1 MEYFDAP
8 LSKEDIDLVHQTYG
22 EYVKISADLENKR
35 IVVGCELHADGE
47 KILLEK
53 GGKGDNIWGGGID
66 FVIKDVTATA
76 MLNLRPR
83 LNNDSMEIL
92 DPKRRSDFL
101 ELVINYFNKLW
112 Q

>member
-1 MEYFDAP
+1 MKYFDAP

-22 EYVKISADLENKR
+22 EYVKITADVENKR
-35 IVVGCELHADGE
+35 IVVGCGLHSDGE

-66 FVIKDVTATA
+66 FVIKNISTTA

-83 LNNDSMEIL
+83 LDNDSMEIL
-92 DPKRRSDFL
+92 NPERRSDFID
-101 ELVINYFNKLW
+101 LVKKYFNKLW

>member
-1 MEYFDAP
+1 MKYFDAP
-8 LSKEDIDLVHQTYG
+8 LSKEDIDAVHQEYG
-22 EYVKISADLENKR
+22 EYVKITADLENKR

-53 GGKGDNIWGGGID
+53 GGKGDNIWGGGVD
-66 FVIKDVTATA
+66 FVIKEVTTTA
-76 MLNLRPR
+76 MLNLRTR

-92 DPKRRSDFL
+92 DPKRRSDFIN
-101 ELVINYFNKLW
+101 LVKTYFSKLW

>member
-1 MEYFDAP
+1 MKYFDTP

-22 EYVKISADLENKR
+22 EYVKITADLENKR

-53 GGKGDNIWGGGID
+53 GGRDDNIWGGGID
-66 FVIKDVTATA
+66 FVIKDVTTTA

-83 LNNDSMEIL
+83 LDNDSMEIL
-92 DPKRRSDFL
+92 DPKRRGVFL
-101 ELVINYFNKLW
+101 ELVKNYFNKLW

>member
-1 MEYFDAP
+1 MKYFDTP
-8 LSKEDIDLVHQTYG
+8 LSKEEIDLIHNTYG
-22 EYVKISADLENKR
+22 EYVKITGDLENKR
-35 IVVGCELHADGE
+35 IIVGCKLHADGE

-53 GGKGDNIWGGGID
+53 GGNGDNIWGGGID
-66 FVIKDVTATA
+66 FVIKDITTTA

-101 ELVINYFNKLW
+101 ELIKSYFNRLW

>member
-1 MEYFDAP
+1 MKYFDAP
-8 LSKEDIDLVHQTYG
+8 LSKIEIDSINNEYG
-22 EYVKISADLENKR
+22 DYAKITADLENKR

-53 GGKGDNIWGGGID
+53 GGKNDQIWGGGID
-66 FVIKDVTATA
+66 FVIKEISTTA

-83 LNNDSMEIL
+83 FENNSMEIL
-92 DPKRRSDFL
+92 DSKRRDSFINLIKFL
-101 ELVINYFNKLW
+101 FKELW

>member
-1 MEYFDAP
+1 MKYFDVP
-8 LSKEDIDLVHQTYG
+8 LLKEDIDNIHKTYG
-22 EYVKISADLENKR
+22 EYVKITADLENKR

-53 GGKGDNIWGGGID
+53 GGDGDNIWGGGID
-66 FVIKDVTATA
+66 FIVKDVTTTA

-92 DPKRRSDFL
+92 DPKRRTSFL
-101 ELVINYFNKLW
+101 ELVRSYFNKLW

>member
-1 MEYFDAP
+1 MKYFDVP
-8 LSKEDIDLVHQTYG
+8 LSKEDIETIHKTYG
-22 EYVKISADLENKR
+22 EYVKVTADLENKK

-47 KILLEK
+47 KILLER
-53 GGKGDNIWGGGID
+53 GGKGDNIWGGGVD
-66 FVIKDVTATA
+66 FVIKEVTTTA

-101 ELVINYFNKLW
+101 ELVKNYFNKLW